1 MAFSERPQLW
11 MMDNARV
18 AEKLRY
24 AETDPVAAAK
34 EFRRRREDTLVLLRA
49 LPHAAW
55 QRTGIHPKRGELTIE
70 QLAEVAAEHTDSH
83 LARIRELRGGA

>member
-1 MAFSERPQLW
+1 
-11 MMDNARV
+11 V

-24 AETDPVAAAK
+24 AETDPAAAAK

-55 QRTGIHPKRGELTIE
+55 QRSGIHPKRGELTIE
-70 QLAEVAAEHTDSH
+70 RLAGVAAEHTESH
-83 LARIRELRGGA
+83 IARIREVRGGA